1 MNLGRR
7 LLILVF
13 FFALPVWAETQASS
27 ITIGLNPGGNPE
39 NLKKQ
44 GLDLAKIL
52 QKELGLP
59 VNIYVSKNY
68 SGLIEAMKNK
78 KIDFAFFSSLSVV
91 MAEKQVPVKIL
102 LKKVWDS
109 PFYYSAI
116 ATRKN
121 SKLKKPEDLKGH
133 KIAFVDTNSAS
144 GYLYPM
150 ALLKTKKIETKDFKE
165 VKFSGNHSQ
174 SVALLENKEVDAIAV
189 FSDDQEGKAG
199 AWTKFSKNPDDF
211 KVIWV
216 SEPIPNDPFC
226 VRQDFYDEYPKLTH
240 TLMFA
245 LIEIMAEHK
254 DSKRF
259 SEVLGSKDLMPATSR
274 QYDPVRDMVKNMNLG
289 LN

>member
-1 MNLGRR
+1 VNLGRR
-7 LLILVF
+7 LLILAF
-13 FFALPVWAETQASS
+13 FFALPVWAENQPAQ

-68 SGLIEAMKNK
+68 AGLIEAMRNK
-78 KIDFAFFSSLSVV
+78 KIDFALFSSLSVV
-91 MAEKQVPVKIL
+91 MAEKQVPIKIL

-116 ATRKN
+116 ATQKN
-121 SKLKKPEDLKGH
+121 SKLKKPEDLKGQ

-150 ALLKTKKIETKDFKE
+150 ALLKKKKIETKDFKE
-165 VKFSGNHSQ
+165 VKFSGNHSH
-174 SVALLENKEVDAIAV
+174 SVEMLENKEVDAIAV
-189 FSDDQEGKAG
+189 FSDDQEGKIG
-199 AWTKFSKNPDDF
+199 AWTKFSKNPGNF
-211 KVIWV
+211 KAIWV

-226 VRQDFYDEYPKLTH
+226 VRQDFYDQYPKLTH

-274 QYDPVRDMVKNMNLG
+274 QYDPVRDMVKSMNLG